1 MTPWPFTGTL
11 LFFRE
16 RPVVFHPHYRA
27 AVIGRTGR
35 GDYGHGL
42 DVAMLGQPNLTVIA
56 VADDDPKGRTAA
68 AKRLGVDRAYDDYR
82 AMLDREKP
90 EFVAVAPRWVDCHEA
105 MILACVERGIHVF
118 SEKPLAPDLA
128 GADAIVSA
136 CERAHVKLAIA
147 FQSRYGPRYERVR
160 ELIVSGAIGEVL
172 ELRGRG
178 KEDQRG
184 GGEDLMVLG
193 PHIMDLIRGLLG
205 DASWCFARVT
215 DGGKP
220 ITRASVRPGAEGLG
234 PLAGDRI
241 DAVFGFKDTPV
252 VAHFA
257 TARPEDPQGRNR
269 RFGLRI
275 FGSKGVIELG
285 TGWLPPAFLLAEP
298 SWNETAKGT
307 RRVEITSA
315 GPGKPEPLSDN
326 GMDAANKRIVAD
338 LIHAVETDSQP
349 KASVYDARASLEML
363 LACHASQ
370 VQGGPVAIPLTGRD
384 QHPLLRL
391 AVDS

>member
-1 MTPWPFTGTL
+1 
-11 LFFRE
+11 
-16 RPVVFHPHYRA
+16 VFQPPYRA

-42 DVAMLGQPNLTVIA
+42 DVAMLGHPNLTVVA
-56 VADDDPKGRTAA
+56 VADDDPKGLAAA
-68 AKRLGVDRAYDDYR
+68 AKRLGVDRVYDDYR

-90 EFVAVAPRWVDCHEA
+90 QFVAVAPRWVDCHKA
-105 MILACVERGIHVF
+105 MILDCAERGIHVF

-128 GADAIVSA
+128 QADAIVSA
-136 CERAHVKLAIA
+136 CERSHVKLAIA

-160 ELIVSGAIGEVL
+160 ELIGSGTIGEVL

-193 PHIMDLIRGLLG
+193 PHIMDLIRGLIG

-241 DAVFGFKDTPV
+241 DAVYGFKDTPV

-257 TARPEDPQGRNR
+257 TARPADKEGRNR

-275 FGSKGVIELG
+275 FGSKGVIEIS
-285 TGWLPPAFLLAEP
+285 TGWLPPASLLAEP
-298 SWNETAKGT
+298 SWVETAKGPH
-307 RRVEITSA
+307 RVEITSA
-315 GPGKPEPLSDN
+315 GPGKPEPLSDT
-326 GMDAANKRIVAD
+326 GMDPANKRIVAD

-370 VQGGPVAIPLTGRD
+370 VHGGPVAFPLVDRD
-384 QHPLLRL
+384 THPLERL
-391 AVDS
+391 SEGS